1 MRLGVS
7 SYYPLAITS
16 FLCFLLIQKHENR
29 GTSGISLIFPALSPA
44 LDVNEPHY
52 SSMSEV
58 SPEEKYWTS
67 MTLPCVVIRKRLSW
81 MLLSEDI
88 SQKLGESGFS
98 RVQKFWRIVDVEKV
112 LLSRQE
118 NLWMIRF
125 DCFVQDSKNK
135 ITNII
140 KKSRCCGIW
149 ETQHNTYYFPEQ
161 TAAYFE
167 TRELSLLYVAITWAS
182 QAVCLSSFPSNWILE
197 ISVSE
202 SVYFPMMKYVR

>member
-7 SYYPLAITS
+7 PYYPLAITS

-67 MTLPCVVIRKRLSW
+67 MTLPCVVMRKRLSW

-140 KKSRCCGIW
+140 KKSRYSRDFRNTAQRIILFSRTDRCILWNKGTILAISCNYLGI
-149 ETQHNTYYFPEQ
+149 TG
-161 TAAYFE
+161 
-167 TRELSLLYVAITWAS
+167 SLLIE
-182 QAVCLSSFPSNWILE
+182 FP
-197 ISVSE
+197 
-202 SVYFPMMKYVR
+202 K